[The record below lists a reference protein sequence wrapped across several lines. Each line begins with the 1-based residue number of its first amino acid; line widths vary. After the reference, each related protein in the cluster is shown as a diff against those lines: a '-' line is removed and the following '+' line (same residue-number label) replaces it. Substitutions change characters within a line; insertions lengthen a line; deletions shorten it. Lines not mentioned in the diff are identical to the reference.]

1 MSGAAPWSV
10 KGIEPHT
17 REAAKDL
24 ARRSGMTLGEWL
36 SEMIAENRDGDPA
49 PERRQQQPR
58 RYEDAYS
65 IRGDDAAAALS
76 AIEALSARIEGAER
90 RSTLAIDGVDRAV
103 TGLLRRLEAGEGDSA
118 ARDRRLDEL
127 SDSLREARGRQR
139 RYEDETAPRYAEAF
153 GKIEGALGKLAGQF
167 YDAEAR
173 GRDASTQLR
182 DRLDRLEREA
192 SPDRL
197 ADGVVSRVAQRL
209 EEAQGRTA
217 QSLAK
222 LEQSF
227 ADLDRRLIHAERNGG
242 QRETGGLEKL
252 AEVLTRKVEDSRQE
266 MMRRLDTAAH
276 DGRMDRVERAL
287 TDLGAHLQASE
298 RRQAQALEAMG
309 HEVMRIAANLDG
321 RLKET
326 EQNYG
331 NILNASQ
338 ERALK
343 AVETMGQELSKSL
356 GSDVARVA
364 EAIEHRLKRA
374 DDHHALALEKLGG
387 EITRISE
394 RLAERIAQGERRAA
408 EGVNELADKLN
419 RASEKME
426 TRYDRASGEL
436 AERMRQSEE
445 RTAKLLAEARESI
458 DRQLSRRPADDPA
471 ADWAGEAFPSSAF
484 EPEWRDPVDP
494 AFPAASMREPAE
506 DVFASAIARPAAAA
520 APVVPPPPV
529 VPPAPVIAPAPVFD
543 MDEPEAAFAGQAAPQ
558 APAQDFAAF
567 APADAFEA
575 ESPFGALDSE
585 PAPPFGGATA
595 QGFGDALYDPSADL
609 DAFDAETDFV
619 TDRHG
624 RSERPLSTR
633 EAIEAARAA
642 TRRGEDAAEGEGRKG
657 FGFRLGGGKSRLQ
670 KRVEKTSRPG
680 GSTVGK
686 ALLATTTAVVLVGG
700 GAAGIMGYQ
709 RLVEEGSAIPGL
721 PSPGGPAL
729 AASAVSPT
737 EITIAPPAE
746 EAQAESQ
753 ALYEQAL
760 PLIESGDAEG
770 VRLMSRAAN
779 LGLPQAQFGM
789 ARLYETGDAGVTADP
804 TEARRWTERAARG
817 GEIRAMHNLALYLF
831 EGAGGERDQAQ
842 ALRWFEAAAER
853 GLVDS
858 QYNLARLFERGAEGV
873 PADAA
878 RAYQWYIVAGRM
890 GDAGAEEAA
899 ARVRAN
905 LSASRR
911 LEAEA
916 EAERFLAD
924 IAQG

>member
-36 SEMIAENRDGDPA
+36 SEMIAENRDGDSTV
-49 PERRQQQPR
+49 ERRQQQPR
-58 RYEDAYS
+58 RYDDAYS
-65 IRGDDAAAALS
+65 IRGDEAAAALS

-103 TGLLRRLEAGEGDSA
+103 TGLLRRLEVGESDSA

-139 RYEDETAPRYAEAF
+139 RYEEETAPRYAEAF
-153 GKIEGALGKLAGQF
+153 GKFEGALGKLAGQF

-227 ADLDRRLIHAERNGG
+227 ADLDRRLSHAERSGG
-242 QRETGGLEKL
+242 QRDVGGLEKL

-266 MMRRLDTAAH
+266 MMRRLDTAAQ

-458 DRQLSRRPADDPA
+458 DRQLSRRPADDA
-471 ADWAGEAFPSSAF
+471 AGDWAGEAFPSAAF
-484 EPEWRDPVDP
+484 EPEWRDP
-494 AFPAASMREPAE
+494 AFPSAAMSEPAE
-506 DVFASAIARPAAAA
+506 DVFASAIARPAPSA
-520 APVVPPPPV
+520 APVVPPPPA
-529 VPPAPVIAPAPVFD
+529 VPDAPTIAPAPVFD
-543 MDEPEAAFAGQAAPQ
+543 MDVPEAAFADQPEPQ

-567 APADAFEA
+567 GPVDTFEP
-575 ESPFGALDSE
+575 ESPFGALASE

-595 QGFGDALYDPSADL
+595 QGFGDSLYDPSADL

-642 TRRGEDAAEGEGRKG
+642 TRRGEDAVEGEGRKG

-670 KRVEKTSRPG
+670 KRVEKTSRQ

-700 GAAGIMGYQ
+700 GAVGIMGYQ

-737 EITIAPPAE
+737 DITIAPPAE

-760 PLIESGDAEG
+760 PLIETGDAEG

-789 ARLYETGDAGVTADP
+789 ARLYETGEAGVTADA

-890 GDAGAEEAA
+890 GDAGADEAA